1 MLTESLSPL
10 AQAVFVMTTLQRYN
24 APKISLAASF
34 SFLKTDRLVQA
45 LFTPP
50 VVLKPCIS
58 FPCILPMQADKK
70 RGTRT
75 SLRSYNGTPS
85 AQPPHRPS
93 WEGKRGGLGM
103 GKGTLSP
110 GSLSHPKNMIFSQF
124 RATAAG
130 SVPSC
135 WRIYSFMSSAMAS
148 SRLSVPGYAPLS
160 STVRKA
166 FSSSGRVL
174 LGEMGAKA
182 GKAARALRVVHRF
195 ELGIFGGD
203 GSEEGAGRFHHLTRR
218 R

>member
-10 AQAVFVMTTLQRYN
+10 AQAVFGMTTLQRYN
-24 APKISLAASF
+24 APKISLAAFF

-50 VVLKPCIS
+50 VVLKPCFL
-58 FPCILPMQADKK
+58 FPALSPCRQTKKEGLARPFVHTTVPPPRSLP
-70 RGTRT
+70 T
-75 SLRSYNGTPS
+75 SRFGKE
-85 AQPPHRPS
+85 R
-93 WEGKRGGLGM
+93 EGIGD
-103 GKGTLSP
+103 GKGNPISGFP
-110 GSLSHPKNMIFSQF
+110 FPSQNMIFSQF

-166 FSSSGRVL
+166 FSSSGSAFCLAR
-174 LGEMGAKA
+174 GCQSW
-182 GKAARALRVVHRF
+182 KAARAAPCRSSL
-195 ELGIFGGD
+195 
-203 GSEEGAGRFHHLTRR
+203 
-218 R
+218 

>member
-50 VVLKPCIS
+50 VVLKPCFL
-58 FPCILPMQADKK
+58 FPALSPCRQTKK
-70 RGTRT
+70 EG
-75 SLRSYNGTPS
+75 L
-85 AQPPHRPS
+85 ARPS
-93 WEGKRGGLGM
+93 FIQRYPLRAASPPAVLGRKERGLGM
-103 GKGTLSP
+103 GKGNPISGFP
-110 GSLSHPKNMIFSQF
+110 FPSQNMIFSQF

-166 FSSSGRVL
+166 FSSSGSAFCLARWVPKL
-174 LGEMGAKA
+174 E
-182 GKAARALRVVHRF
+182 AARAAPCRSSL
-195 ELGIFGGD
+195 
-203 GSEEGAGRFHHLTRR
+203 
-218 R
+218 